1 MSQEID
7 FCSKDAEEFFYEVTA
22 QSATGYAK
30 ALSESHVIESLVL
43 KTHLWLERLFDEII
57 AMHFPNPKAIEK
69 GRFSFAQKLV
79 LVRAIKGTSDS
90 RLELFSKVHTL
101 NQIRNEIS
109 HYIYSEKLASLFK
122 KLDIEYTESLL
133 KESEAEL
140 AETIILKFGKVYGSV
155 TAITVM
161 QQYDEQ
167 GYKFVATKS

>member
-22 QSATGYAK
+22 QSAVGYVK

-90 RLELFSKVHTL
+90 RLELFSKIHTL

-133 KESEAEL
+133 KESEEEL
-140 AETIILKFGKVYGSV
+140 AETIMLKFGKVYGSV
-155 TAITVM
+155 TAIKVM
-161 QQYDEQ
+161 QEYDDQ
-167 GYKFVATKS
+167 GYKFVVTES